1 MNKYLL
7 LTLVASL
14 VAGKNTFQ
22 GEKVLD
28 CTVQNYEKGKVLST
42 LDIWGYDHSTK
53 TYTLRVQN
61 EAELK
66 LANSSALCKVKI
78 DDLTAHVNKLA
89 DAETDNFSIKA
100 STADPFFN
108 NYQSYATIGS
118 TLQQWATQYP
128 DYATFIPSI
137 GKSTEGRDIYAFK
150 ITNKKSTSTKKGIW
164 LNSGLHA
171 REWIAPASGL
181 YTLKKLLENASSTE
195 VADLLNTFEFHFT
208 PLANPDGYEYTRNT
222 NRLWRKNRRNNGG
235 SYGVDLNRNWNDHW
249 GVVGSSTTP
258 SSDVYQGPSPNSE
271 PEVKALAAY
280 ALNIPNRYGGIDFHS
295 YGQLVLRNW
304 GWTTQLSANENVLKP
319 LGDAMKAAYASKGY
333 TYTSDTSAG
342 LYPASGA
349 LDDWMASVAKLVSF
363 TVELCPGDN
372 SSAGFQL
379 PASEIVKCA
388 EGTYAAVLTY
398 SKYLKQNPNIPP
410 NKPL

>member
-1 MNKYLL
+1 MNKTFLL
-7 LTLVASL
+7 ALLVNL
-14 VAGKNTFQ
+14 VVGESYS
-22 GEKVLD
+22 GEKVLE
-28 CTVQNYEKGKVLST
+28 CALVKGSKGKLFST
-42 LDIWGYDHSTK
+42 LDIWGYDLQAKTFTVRVLDDKEYKLVTNNTK
-53 TYTLRVQN
+53 
-61 EAELK
+61 
-66 LANSSALCKVKI
+66 CKVKI

-89 DAETDNFSIKA
+89 DAENNNLSVKA

-150 ITNKKSTSTKKGIW
+150 ITNKKSTGAKKGIW
-164 LNSGLHA
+164 FNSGLHA
-171 REWIAPASGL
+171 REWIGPASCL
-181 YTLKKLLENASSTE
+181 YSLKKLLENASSTE

-208 PLANPDGYEYTRNT
+208 PLANPDGYEYSRSTS
-222 NRLWRKNRRNNGG
+222 RLWRKNRRNNGG

-249 GVVGSSTTP
+249 GVVGSSTNP
-258 SSDVYQGPSPNSE
+258 RSDTYQGPSPNSE

-295 YGQLVLRNW
+295 YSQLVLRNW
-304 GWTTQLSANENVLKP
+304 GWTTQLSANEKLVKP
-319 LGDAMKAAYASKGY
+319 LGDAMRDAFATKGY
-333 TYTSDTSAG
+333 NYVSETSAD

-349 LDDWMASVAKLVSF
+349 LDDWMASVGKLVSF
-363 TVELCPGDN
+363 TVELCPGEG
-372 SSAGFQL
+372 SSIGFQL
-379 PASEIVKCA
+379 PASEIVKCS
-388 EGTYAAVLTY
+388 EGSYAAILAY

-410 NKPL
+410 NTPIP